1 MVVAG
6 GSFGEVET
14 VEDEVESPARRTRE
28 EPRSGQVTGGG
39 PVHGFAF
46 WLSGLAGDGRTGR
59 LKGTT
64 VKTLLGL
71 GLVALIGVGLMSLGS
86 ALRPAGGQGSPSS
99 LASGAAGGD
108 SLASASATSNGS
120 SDSGLPI
127 SVADLEAMIERH
139 LERILSRI
147 LGAGK
152 VTVAVSL
159 ETGATY
165 VYGYDESQTS
175 QTTQEHDGSG
185 GTRTVTQTDSTR
197 ETVVVAQGS
206 SSQPVIV
213 RVDLPPLAGVVV
225 VAGGANDS
233 RVKALLSQAVQVLY
247 GVPAHR
253 VIVLAGG

>member
-1 MVVAG
+1 M
-6 GSFGEVET
+6 
-14 VEDEVESPARRTRE
+14 EDEVESPVRRTRE
-28 EPRSGQVTGGG
+28 KPRSGQATGGG
-39 PVHGFAF
+39 PVHGFAS
-46 WLSGLAGDGRTGR
+46 WLSGLAGGGQTGR

-64 VKTLLGL
+64 VKTLVWL
-71 GLVALIGVGLMSLGS
+71 GLVALVGVGLMSLGS
-86 ALRPAGGQGSPSS
+86 ALRPVSGQSSPSS
-99 LASGAAGGD
+99 LASGAPGGD
-108 SLASASATSNGS
+108 SLATGDSVASATSDGS
-120 SDSGLPI
+120 SGSGVTI
-127 SVADLEAMIERH
+127 SVADLEAMMERH

-159 ETGATY
+159 ATGATY

-225 VAGGANDS
+225 VASGANDS